1 MKNISTQELNQLQNT
16 IEDITKNI
24 DKLKE
29 KSAQE
34 VIIKVLRCLED
45 GSLRVISPED
55 SNANCGHV
63 PMVGQLQSWIVHSWV
78 KQAIL
83 LAMRMRSAQ
92 TFKMKLN
99 SEIKHEEQGRIFAG
113 EFSYHDK
120 FDLQNNLGQN
130 SVRSLPGSIVR
141 EGAFISENVILMPSF
156 VNIGAWIGNNTMID
170 TWATAGS
177 CAQIGSNVH
186 IAGGVGIGGVLEP
199 AGARPVIIGDNAFL
213 GSRAIVVE
221 GVVVSQG
228 AVLGANVCLTS
239 STPIYDV
246 TTADKKEYRGFVP
259 PNAVVAAGTRPKS
272 FPGGE
277 VLLQCAYI
285 IAYRNER
292 TDAKVSL
299 NDILRET
306 GIPV

>member
-1 MKNISTQELNQLQNT
+1 MKKISQEELNYLQNSIENISGNVEQ
-16 IEDITKNI
+16 
-24 DKLKE
+24 LKE
-29 KSAQE
+29 KSAQNT
-34 VIIKVLRCLED
+34 IIKVLRYLEE
-45 GSLRVISPED
+45 GSLRVVSPEN
-55 SNANCGHV
+55 STANCGNV
-63 PMVGQLQSWIVHSWV
+63 PMTGNLQNWLVHSWV
-78 KQAIL
+78 KQSIL

-92 TFKMKLN
+92 TFKIKLTGEN
-99 SEIKHEEQGRIFAG
+99 ENKEQGRVFAG

-120 FDLQNNLGQN
+120 FDVQNNLAKN

-141 EGAFISENVILMPSF
+141 EGSYISENVILMPSF

-177 CAQIGSNVH
+177 CAQIGANVH

-199 AGARPVIIGDNAFL
+199 ASARPVIIGDNAFL
-213 GSRAIVVE
+213 GSRVIVVE
-221 GVVVSQG
+221 GVVVSEK

-246 TTADKKEYRGFVP
+246 TTAEKKEYRGFIP
-259 PNAVVAAGTRPKS
+259 PGAVVAAGTRTKS

-277 VLLQCAYI
+277 IPLQCAYI
-285 IAYRNER
+285 IAYRSEK

-306 GIPV
+306 GIAI